1 MDDPFSVK
9 KVCAEIIDE
18 MVKIVFEAEEIDM
31 GGDNLISNEYLRSN
45 A

>member
-1 MDDPFSVK
+1 MDDSFSVK